1 MTTTQKVTAAL
12 VANGCI
18 VWSETKMGS
27 DGLVYSVRYLLD
39 SEELSGL
46 QAAGLIGSVDEVV
59 GVSFIES
66 ACV

>member
-18 VWSETKMGS
+18 VWSETKMGG
-27 DGLVYSVRYLLD
+27 DGLAYSVRYLLD

-59 GVSFIES
+59 
-66 ACV
+66 CVK

>member
-1 MTTTQKVTAAL
+1 MTPTQKVTAAL

-18 VWSETKMGS
+18 VWSETKVGNDS
-27 DGLVYSVRYLLD
+27 LAYSVRYLLD
-39 SEELSGL
+39 SEELFGL